1 MTGRRAV
8 WEVARREVVERSR
21 SRVLRISLALLLLF
35 SVGGAIAAA
44 RVKSGTPTDDVGLVG
59 PRSVALEPAITAQA
73 RVAGRRIRL
82 KRLAGAAAARRAL
95 RDGAI
100 DVALLDGRAIVVKR
114 SRTAAAVRVVQDGV
128 AAQAALDRLRA
139 AGISNAQAIAALAPR
154 PLPVAVLEPG
164 AAKAQRNRDLVAI
177 GLVVLL
183 MALLGFGQM
192 VASSVIEEKSSRVV
206 ELLLTTLS
214 PRHLLAGKVLGIGA
228 LGLGQLLLAGAAAL
242 VAGRLAGGAGLPSAA
257 PEAIVLVV
265 LWFVLGYA
273 LFSAAYA
280 AVGALISRHEDLDTA
295 AAPITM
301 VVLIAFYV
309 AILVALQSPNGT
321 LARVAAFVPP
331 LAPMVVPA
339 RVALGDMGVAEL
351 GAAIA
356 LDLLATAALILLA
369 ARIYERA
376 ILRIGAP
383 VKLRRALWG
392 RSRPGAARPREGA
405 TADLL
410 LRGASVALIVAGG
423 LLLSQSTAAAIG
435 LIALGLLLTAVR
447 RMHTHRHV

>member
-114 SRTAAAVRVVQDGV
+114 SRTAAAVRVVQEGV

-139 AGISNAQAIAALAPR
+139 AGISDAQAIAALTPR

-164 AAKAQRNRDLVAI
+164 AGKAQRNRDLVAI

-206 ELLLTTLS
+206 ELLLTTL
-214 PRHLLAGKVLGIGA
+214 
-228 LGLGQLLLAGAAAL
+228 
-242 VAGRLAGGAGLPSAA
+242 
-257 PEAIVLVV
+257 
-265 LWFVLGYA
+265 
-273 LFSAAYA
+273 
-280 AVGALISRHEDLDTA
+280 
-295 AAPITM
+295 
-301 VVLIAFYV
+301 
-309 AILVALQSPNGT
+309 
-321 LARVAAFVPP
+321 
-331 LAPMVVPA
+331 
-339 RVALGDMGVAEL
+339 
-351 GAAIA
+351 
-356 LDLLATAALILLA
+356 
-369 ARIYERA
+369 
-376 ILRIGAP
+376 
-383 VKLRRALWG
+383 
-392 RSRPGAARPREGA
+392 
-405 TADLL
+405 
-410 LRGASVALIVAGG
+410 
-423 LLLSQSTAAAIG
+423 
-435 LIALGLLLTAVR
+435 
-447 RMHTHRHV
+447 